1 MKNKIFDNVYPFTT
15 EEIASYF
22 PLLDLKE
29 KNVLTVG
36 HHQTKLLM
44 LFY

>member
-1 MKNKIFDNVYPFTT
+1 MKSKIFNNVYPFTT

-29 KNVLTVG
+29 KT
-36 HHQTKLLM
+36 
-44 LFY
+44 Y

>member
-1 MKNKIFDNVYPFTT
+1 MKSKIFDNVYPFTT

-29 KNVLTVG
+29 KKRINSR
-36 HHQTKLLM
+36 
-44 LFY
+44 FIIRPSF